1 MRRSR
6 ALVALQ
12 VALVVALYLVPT
24 FVANTYYRMLFDQ
37 TLINIMAVVGLN
49 FITGLTGQVNLGM
62 AGIVA
67 AGAYTSALLTTQLAV
82 SPWVALVLA
91 AVVGVVIG
99 VVLGW
104 PSLRIKGIYLAL
116 TTIGFGEIVRL
127 LLTNVADVTGG
138 TQGVLNIPPYLLF
151 GIPIDNEGAFYYFLL
166 TLVIGMVLLAQRVI
180 DSKWGRV
187 FKAIRD
193 NDQAAE
199 TCGINVAEI
208 KITAFILSTVYAS
221 VAGAL
226 YAHLMGYINPADF
239 NFDLSVKYLM
249 MLMLGGIGS
258 VPGSILGGIVI
269 TMLPEYLRFLKEYY
283 WLIFSS
289 VILILVITLPHGLV
303 SVFQHPLFARRGAS
317 RVEE

>member
-1 MRRSR
+1 
-6 ALVALQ
+6 
-12 VALVVALYLVPT
+12 
-24 FVANTYYRMLFDQ
+24 
-37 TLINIMAVVGLN
+37 
-49 FITGLTGQVNLGM
+49 
-62 AGIVA
+62 
-67 AGAYTSALLTTQLAV
+67 
-82 SPWVALVLA
+82 
-91 AVVGVVIG
+91 
-99 VVLGW
+99 
-104 PSLRIKGIYLAL
+104 
-116 TTIGFGEIVRL
+116 
-127 LLTNVADVTGG
+127 
-138 TQGVLNIPPYLLF
+138 
-151 GIPIDNEGAFYYFLL
+151 
-166 TLVIGMVLLAQRVI
+166 
-180 DSKWGRV
+180 
-187 FKAIRD
+187 
-193 NDQAAE
+193 
-199 TCGINVAEI
+199 
-208 KITAFILSTVYAS
+208 